1 MVTSASGTG
10 RVAARMAELIAARVP
25 FVHAT
30 VVRAQC
36 PTSAHPGDAALVLAD
51 GTFEGFVGGQCAEGS
66 VRTASLD
73 VLASGSASAA
83 TASAIGDVPT
93 TARSG
98 AGSSGSR
105 KISTAP
111 PDRHGFTTV
120 RAPGSN
126 VSG

>member
-66 VRTASLD
+66 VRTAVARRARQRL
-73 VLASGSASAA
+73 GAA
-83 TASAIGDVPT
+83 AAGAAGGRGGVSRTRPAP
-93 TARSG
+93 ARS
-98 AGSSGSR
+98 
-105 KISTAP
+105 
-111 PDRHGFTTV
+111 
-120 RAPGSN
+120 
-126 VSG
+126 